1 MTNPLIVSQNNISS
15 KDKMPVARKAIL
27 FTMIIAYSISA
38 LLGIIALLSGDVEW
52 RVIATTA
59 IVGTASLVVLC
70 GQTVLHIEKWKYLG
84 IATSLLG
91 LVASGLCL
99 LFVWDLV
106 PYESQLDDDLLKLLM
121 LSSFYAGA
129 GVFSTLLISASHGLT
144 KFPVIA
150 SYVTIGLNVLA
161 SLLVTI
167 IVAAEDSFSS
177 SMEDLARV
185 LAIVI
190 ILSSLSL
197 LITLTVSLLQKISQK
212 GKNEI
217 SLPTEST
224 SQPHKITQQSIDSL
238 ISHAKWKELDV
249 NVFIENL
256 IVRDIQ
262 EYNQKNKQQ
271 D

>member
-1 MTNPLIVSQNNISS
+1 MTNPLVNTQPDTSS
-15 KDKMPVARKAIL
+15 KDKMPVARKTIL
-27 FTMIIAYSISA
+27 LTMIVAYSISA
-38 LLGIIALLSGDVEW
+38 LLGIIAVLSGDVEW
-52 RVIATTA
+52 RVIGTTA

-84 IATSLLG
+84 IATSILG
-91 LVASGLCL
+91 LIASALSL

-106 PYESQLDDDLLKLLM
+106 SYESQLNGDLLNLLI

-161 SLLVTI
+161 SLIVTI
-167 IVAAEDSFSS
+167 LVAAEDSFSE
-177 SMEDLARV
+177 SMESLARF

-197 LITLTVSLLQKISQK
+197 LITLTVSLIQKVNQK
-212 GKNEI
+212 NKVEI
-217 SLPTEST
+217 PLPQEST
-224 SQPHKITQQSIDSL
+224 SQAHKISEDSIDSL
-238 ISHAKWKELDV
+238 VKHAKFRELDV

-262 EYNQKNKQQ
+262 EYNKNNKKQ